1 MELLPYFCFSSLFNQ
16 YCLRL
21 SRFLLLKKK
30 KKGVISL
37 FFHFFCA
44 GSSTRVRSKC
54 KWNCAN
60 RPASLVPAIILL
72 LTMSPFT
79 ISFLQCL
86 VQLTRIMTPCIW
98 TFHTFYHFCLSN
110 GHQNLSL
117 LQFVSDWHF
126 QSIKLGTIGTI
137 LTNIRL
143 CYYWAVP
150 SWSRNLPLSFLNS
163 LRPDVQT
170 LKTELI
176 HFPCLLQYWN
186 DHFKNNSTDLSPQFF
201 PAFIFSCFLLF
212 WESVIYF
219 ASQME

>member
-1 MELLPYFCFSSLFNQ
+1 
-16 YCLRL
+16 
-21 SRFLLLKKK
+21 
-30 KKGVISL
+30 
-37 FFHFFCA
+37 
-44 GSSTRVRSKC
+44 
-54 KWNCAN
+54 
-60 RPASLVPAIILL
+60 
-72 LTMSPFT
+72 
-79 ISFLQCL
+79 
-86 VQLTRIMTPCIW
+86 MTPCVW
-98 TFHTFYHFCLSN
+98 TFHTFYHFCPSN

-201 PAFIFSCFLLF
+201 SCLYILMFLVVLRVCYLFCSSDGIRQKTVIDLPFMSSLPIISSPRDIFQHFSNVFSF
-212 WESVIYF
+212 
-219 ASQME
+219 